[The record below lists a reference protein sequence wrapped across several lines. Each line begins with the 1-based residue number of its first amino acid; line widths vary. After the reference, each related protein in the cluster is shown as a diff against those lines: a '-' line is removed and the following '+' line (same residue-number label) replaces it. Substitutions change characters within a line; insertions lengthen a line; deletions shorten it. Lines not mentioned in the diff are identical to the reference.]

1 MIILCYKIDERA
13 VYCILYFQKRGMN
26 GGSKCEINVS
36 DVLFSPFPEK
46 KPRLIA
52 GYVSVNPIGQPKR
65 TRYPYNMKFS
75 RHNNFANFAIP
86 KKIAKFS

>member
-1 MIILCYKIDERA
+1 MIDERA
-13 VYCILYFQKRGMN
+13 VPYIQKRGMT
-26 GGSKCEINVS
+26 GGGKCEINVS

-46 KPRLIA
+46 KKKKTRLIA

-86 KKIAKFS
+86 KKLRNESDR

>member
-1 MIILCYKIDERA
+1 
-13 VYCILYFQKRGMN
+13 MN
-26 GGSKCEINVS
+26 GGGKCEINVS
-36 DVLFSPFPEK
+36 DVLFLLSPK
-46 KPRLIA
+46 KKTRLIA

-86 KKIAKFS
+86 KNREMK